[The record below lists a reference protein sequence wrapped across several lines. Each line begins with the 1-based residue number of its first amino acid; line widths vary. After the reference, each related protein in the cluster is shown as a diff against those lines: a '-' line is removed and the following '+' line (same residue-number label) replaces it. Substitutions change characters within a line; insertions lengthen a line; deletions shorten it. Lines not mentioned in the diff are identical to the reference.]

1 MVDLLKRLAHL
12 TRAHLHD
19 FLQPYRGSG
28 HRHAGWD
35 AQPGIENEPWG
46 STHDTPSSFDSPGLD
61 GLPYSDALASS
72 YRVLDLPF
80 GVPLEQVA
88 KRWKAYLKKC
98 HPDRYA
104 NDPQKQAEATE
115 LTQELTRAYESIR
128 AAWQQHRP

>member
-19 FLQPYRGSG
+19 FLDPYLGGSHQPRGRDTQINSE
-28 HRHAGWD
+28 D
-35 AQPGIENEPWG
+35 EPQA
-46 STHDTPSSFDSPGLD
+46 SAYDSPSSFDTPGA
-61 GLPYSDALASS
+61 GRLPYSDALASN

-80 GVPLEQVA
+80 GAPMEQVA
-88 KRWKAYLKKC
+88 KRWKDYLKKC

-128 AAWQQHRP
+128 AAWKRHHS